1 MYVWLR
7 DLTFR
12 AALGR
17 RVVYAVRMPTLTQ
30 QAKALLTAGAV
41 TTGKLFG
48 SFFSDDNEQ
57 WWPDWN
63 AQLLYVC
70 VYVCRIADDDR
81 REAIAVI
88 SLKCFLLCAC

>member
-1 MYVWLR
+1 MYLYMWLR
-7 DLTFR
+7 DLSFPV
-12 AALGR
+12 ALGR

-57 WWPDWN
+57 WRPDWN
-63 AQLLYVC
+63 AQLTVCMCMYVC
-70 VYVCRIADDDR
+70 MYVCMYI
-81 REAIAVI
+81 
-88 SLKCFLLCAC
+88 LYTHM